1 MLPENYQE
9 TIAAEI
15 KKLYLG
21 DKSKNKPCF
30 KVQKYIPQAMSSS
43 TLLFGDNHFVPV
55 QVTTTEG
62 KLRNF
67 VVTIEGYRGYLHAL
81 VKDNYVPGFYLIYKW
96 EKLNQIDYRKLT
108 PAHRYRAPTVSE
120 YYQLMQQI
128 RTSTEVSYESSL
140 GKRLREPFG
149 LISEK
154 GRTTYFLD
162 MKMPVYQDQRCMI
175 LTVTLSC
182 AIYGPLDPSSV
193 YTKRKITASMSA
205 TLTTNSPEKLVTGK
219 KGRSLRKNA
228 KVI

>member
-1 MLPENYQE
+1 VLPENYQE

-108 PAHRYRAPTVSE
+108 PSAQVSCSTVSE
-120 YYQLMQQI
+120 ILSAMQQI
-128 RTSTEVSYESSL
+128 RTSTEVRYESSL

-149 LISEK
+149 LISQRRK
-154 GRTTYFLD
+154 NNLLPD

-175 LTVTLSC
+175 LTVTCLVL
-182 AIYGPLDPSSV
+182 YTSS
-193 YTKRKITASMSA
+193 
-205 TLTTNSPEKLVTGK
+205 
-219 KGRSLRKNA
+219 
-228 KVI
+228 